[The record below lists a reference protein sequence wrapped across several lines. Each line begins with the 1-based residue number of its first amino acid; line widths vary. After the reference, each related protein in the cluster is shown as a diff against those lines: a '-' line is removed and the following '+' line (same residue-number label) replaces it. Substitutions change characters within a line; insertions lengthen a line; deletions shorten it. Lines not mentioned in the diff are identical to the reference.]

1 MFQGCWNHQP
11 VKMLVDMKQT
21 FQIILCILGQQ
32 RLNSIFLGCISTY
45 STPVAG
51 TSRNCMG
58 IVLKTKHLSSGYL
71 TRTVVTTCTSFVLY
85 LSELLGLQ
93 SLKGCRKVTIYIYI
107 FLLFWIIWLL
117 CLVWKNV
124 HTRTV
129 SCGKLSEA
137 EWLIKHNI

>member
-1 MFQGCWNHQP
+1 
-11 VKMLVDMKQT
+11 MLVDMKQT
-21 FQIILCILGQQ
+21 FQIIVCILGQQ

-85 LSELLGLQ
+85 LSELLGRQ
-93 SLKGCRKVTIYIYI
+93 SLKGCRKVTIYIIVILNYDYYVY
-107 FLLFWIIWLL
+107 FEECSYSYRLL
-117 CLVWKNV
+117 
-124 HTRTV
+124 R
-129 SCGKLSEA
+129 EA
-137 EWLIKHNI
+137 LRSRMINQT